1 MHLNRPVTML
11 GLGMAGRRRL
21 GLLGWRRWHTM
32 LLATNHSLV
41 GIRGRHHHYIRH
53 LLLLLLLRGL
63 LLLLLLLLGLLRGRG
78 LGRGRGN

>member
-1 MHLNRPVTML
+1 MHLNCTVTML

-21 GLLGWRRWHTM
+21 GLLGWRRRHTM

-53 LLLLLLLRGL
+53 LLLLRRL

-78 LGRGRGN
+78 LGRSRGN